1 MTITTPLG
9 FRAAGIKAGIKESG
23 GRDLALVVND
33 GPLDIASATFTTNR
47 AKANPILW
55 SMEAIRAGS
64 TKAILLN
71 SGCANCF
78 TGTYGY
84 ETTVLSAQA
93 VADQMGLEPTQ
104 VQVCSTGMI
113 GEGGAEFRSKILAAI
128 PKAIGSL
135 SLAGGTR
142 AAGAILTTDT
152 FAKTSRFRGEGWDV
166 AGMAKGAGMLAPAM
180 ATMLCVLTTDAII
193 SQEVADRTLRR
204 VVERTFNRLDSDG
217 CTSTNDQVTLL
228 VSGGSGAE
236 VTEQEFE
243 SALYEVA
250 FDLTM
255 QLLSDA
261 EGSTHDIAI
270 HVKNAASVPDAVEV
284 GRAVAR
290 NSLFKAAV
298 YGNDPN
304 WGRILAAVG
313 TTKARFDPYK
323 IDVSMNGVRVCSD
336 GEGDQDRSL
345 VDMRERE
352 VSVTIDLKAGES
364 EATIWTSDLTT
375 DYVLENSAYSS

>member
-9 FRAAGIKAGIKESG
+9 FRAAGVKAGLKARG
-23 GRDLALVVND
+23 ARDLALVVND

-55 SMEAIRAGS
+55 SMEAIQAGS

-71 SGCANCF
+71 SGGANCF

-84 ETTVLSAQA
+84 ETTVLSAQM
-93 VADQMGLEPTQ
+93 VADLLGYDPTQ

-113 GEGGAEFRSKILAAI
+113 GEGGEEFRAKILSAI
-128 PKAIGSL
+128 PKAVDSL

-142 AAGAILTTDT
+142 AAGAILTTDSYP
-152 FAKTSRFRGEGWDV
+152 KTSRFRGEGWDV

-180 ATMLCVLTTDAII
+180 ATMLCVMTTDAVV
-193 SQEVADRTLRR
+193 SQEVADRCLRK
-204 VVERTFNRLDSDG
+204 VVDSTFNRLDSDG
-217 CTSTNDQVTLL
+217 CTSTNDQVTLM

-236 VTEQEFE
+236 VSEEEFQD
-243 SALYEVA
+243 ALYQVA
-250 FDLTM
+250 YDLTM

-270 HVKNAASVPDAVEV
+270 RVKNAGTTEDAVEV

-298 YGNDPN
+298 FGNDPN

-313 TTKARFDPYK
+313 TTDAPFDPYK
-323 IDVSMNGVRVCSD
+323 IDVWMNGVRVCSD
-336 GEGDQDRSL
+336 GEGDRDRSL
-345 VDMRERE
+345 VNMSGRDVE
-352 VSVTIDLKAGES
+352 VMIDLKAGDR
-364 EATIWTSDLTT
+364 EATVWTSDLTT

>member
-9 FRAAGIKAGIKESG
+9 FRAAGVKAGLKPRG
-23 GRDLALVVND
+23 ARDLALVVND

-55 SMEAIRAGS
+55 SMEAIRQGS

-71 SGCANCF
+71 SGGANCF

-93 VADQMGLEPTQ
+93 VADLLALEPTQ
-104 VQVCSTGMI
+104 VQVCSTGLI
-113 GEGGAEFRSKILAAI
+113 GEGGEEFRNKILGAI
-128 PKAIGSL
+128 PKAVDAL

-142 AAGAILTTDT
+142 AAGAIMTTDT
-152 FAKTSRFRGEGWDV
+152 FPKTSRFRGEGWDI

-180 ATMLCVLTTDAII
+180 ATMLCVITTDAAV
-193 SQEVADRTLRR
+193 SQEVADRCLRK
-204 VVERTFNRLDSDG
+204 VVDITFNRLDSDG
-217 CTSTNDQVTLL
+217 CTSTNDQVTLM
-228 VSGGSGAE
+228 VSGASGAKVSE
-236 VTEQEFE
+236 EEFQD
-243 SALYEVA
+243 ALYQVA

-261 EGSTHDIAI
+261 EGSTHDIAVR
-270 HVKNAASVPDAVEV
+270 VKNAASVEDAVEV
-284 GRAVAR
+284 ARAVAR

-298 YGNDPN
+298 FGNDPN

-313 TTKARFDPYK
+313 TTHAPFDPYR
-323 IDVSMNGVRVCSD
+323 IDIWLNGVRVCSD
-336 GEGDQDRSL
+336 GEGDRDRSL
-345 VDMRERE
+345 VDMSGRE
-352 VSVTIDLKAGES
+352 VEVLIDLKAGEL
-364 EATIWTSDLTT
+364 EATVWTSDLTT

>member
-9 FRAAGIKAGIKESG
+9 FRAAGVKAGLKARG
-23 GRDLALVVND
+23 ARDLALVVND

-55 SMEAIRAGS
+55 SMEAIQAGS

-71 SGCANCF
+71 SGGANCF

-84 ETTVLSAQA
+84 ETTVLSAQM
-93 VADQMGLEPTQ
+93 VADLLGCDPTQ

-113 GEGGAEFRSKILAAI
+113 GEGGEEFRAKILGAI
-128 PKAIGSL
+128 PKAVDSL

-142 AAGAILTTDT
+142 AAGAILTTDSYP
-152 FAKTSRFRGEGWDV
+152 KTSRFRGEGWDV

-180 ATMLCVLTTDAII
+180 ATMLCVMTTDAVV
-193 SQEVADRTLRR
+193 SQEVADRCLRK
-204 VVERTFNRLDSDG
+204 VVDSTFNRLDSDG
-217 CTSTNDQVTLL
+217 CTSTNDQVTLM

-236 VTEQEFE
+236 VSEEEFQD
-243 SALYEVA
+243 ALYQVA
-250 FDLTM
+250 YDLTM

-270 HVKNAASVPDAVEV
+270 RVKNAGTTEDAVEV

-298 YGNDPN
+298 FGNDPN

-313 TTKARFDPYK
+313 TTDAPFDPYK
-323 IDVSMNGVRVCSD
+323 IDVWMNGVRVCSD
-336 GEGDQDRSL
+336 GEGDRDRSL
-345 VDMRERE
+345 VNMSGRDVE
-352 VSVTIDLKAGES
+352 VMIDLKAGDR
-364 EATIWTSDLTT
+364 EATVWTSDLTT

>member
-9 FRAAGIKAGIKESG
+9 FRAAGVKAGLKARG
-23 GRDLALVVND
+23 ARDLALVVND

-55 SMEAIRAGS
+55 SMEAIKAGS
-64 TKAILLN
+64 TKALLLN
-71 SGCANCF
+71 SGGANCF

-84 ETTVLSAQA
+84 ETTVLSAQM
-93 VADQMGLEPTQ
+93 VADLLGCDPTQ

-113 GEGGAEFRSKILAAI
+113 GEGGEEFRAKILGAI
-128 PKAIGSL
+128 PKAVDSL

-142 AAGAILTTDT
+142 AAGAILTTDSYP
-152 FAKTSRFRGEGWDV
+152 KTSRFRGEGWDV

-180 ATMLCVLTTDAII
+180 ATMLCVMTTDAVV
-193 SQEVADRTLRR
+193 SQEVADRCLRK
-204 VVERTFNRLDSDG
+204 VVDSTFNRLDSDG
-217 CTSTNDQVTLL
+217 CTSTNDQVTLM

-236 VTEQEFE
+236 VSEEEFQD
-243 SALYEVA
+243 ALYQVA
-250 FDLTM
+250 YDLTM

-270 HVKNAASVPDAVEV
+270 RVKNAGTTEDAVEV

-298 YGNDPN
+298 FGNDPN

-313 TTKARFDPYK
+313 TTDAPFDPYK
-323 IDVSMNGVRVCSD
+323 IDVWMNGVRVCSD
-336 GEGDQDRSL
+336 GEGDRDRSL
-345 VDMRERE
+345 VNMSGRDVE
-352 VSVTIDLKAGES
+352 VMIDLKAGDR
-364 EATIWTSDLTT
+364 EATVWTSDLTT